1 MIIFMDAVDIFL
13 LSKAVLWSTFAITF
27 LLGMVM
33 QKTGFCSMGAVSDVF
48 IISNWNRFR
57 QWFLA
62 IGTAI
67 LGFTFM
73 AHLGLIDSLKSIY
86 TGNKFLWLSTIF
98 GSTLFGFGMVLASGC
113 GSKTLIRIGGGNLKS
128 IVVFMVLG
136 LTAYMTLRGFLGVI
150 RTNTLDLVFISFAT
164 PQDLPSLL
172 AGPMGISRANLHLV
186 LGIIFGCAFI
196 AFALADKSFRNF
208 ENLFAGIFVGLAIT
222 AVWWVSGSL
231 GHVAEDPNTLEEV
244 FLATNSGRMESLSF
258 VAPYAYSL
266 DWLMMYSDTSKVLT
280 VGIVAVVGMIL
291 GSAVIAISSK
301 TFRWETFRDAE
312 DTANHLAGAALMG
325 FGGVT
330 ALGCTVG
337 QGLSGISTL
346 ALSSFLALAGFIFG
360 GYLGVRYLQFRLAP
374 NPCS

>member
-1 MIIFMDAVDIFL
+1 MDVVDISS
-13 LSKAVLWSTFAITF
+13 LSKSVLWATFAITF
-27 LLGMVM
+27 FLGAVM

-48 IISNWNRFR
+48 IMSSWDRLK

-62 IGTAI
+62 IGVAI
-67 LGFTFM
+67 IGFTFM
-73 AHLGLIDSLKSIY
+73 SYFGLIDPLKSMY
-86 TGNKFLWLSTIF
+86 TGSKFLWLSTIV
-98 GSTLFGFGMVLASGC
+98 GSILFGIGMVLASGC

-136 LTAYMTLRGFLGVI
+136 LTAYMTMRGFLGVI
-150 RTNTLDLVFISFAT
+150 RINTLDTFFIAFNT

-172 AGPMGISRANLHLV
+172 SSPLGITRPNLHLA
-186 LGIIFGCAFI
+186 LGLIIGAAFI
-196 AFALADKSFRNF
+196 TYALVSKAFWTA
-208 ENLFAGIFVGLAIT
+208 ENLFAGVAVGLAIC
-222 AVWWVSGSL
+222 AVWWVTGNL
-231 GHVAEDPNTLEEV
+231 GYVAEDPNTLEEV
-244 FLATNSGRMESLSF
+244 FLVTNSGRMESLSF

-280 VGIVAVVGMIL
+280 VGIMAVLGMIL
-291 GSAVIAISSK
+291 GSAVISIATNS
-301 TFRWETFRDAE
+301 FRWESFRNTE
-312 DTANHLAGAALMG
+312 DTANHLVGAALMG

-346 ALSSFLALAGFIFG
+346 ALGSLIALPGFIFG
-360 GYLGVRYLQFRLAP
+360 AYLGLRYLQVRLAP